1 MDLASGIEHPQT
13 TSVGI
18 YTLSRRLRLDADQ
31 GLRHAVYAAG
41 YPTVWAKAR
50 EYSTRNSRFLAA
62 IAEAHAARFLWD
74 SD

>member
-1 MDLASGIEHPQT
+1 MDFASGFGHPQT

-41 YPTVWAKAR
+41 YPTVWAKVR
-50 EYSTRNSRFLAA
+50 KYSTRKLAFSRGDRRS
-62 IAEAHAARFLWD
+62 ARGSIPVGF
-74 SD
+74 